1 MPSNKGTLRDRN
13 PLFRRTGGT
22 GSISDTR
29 QQDSIESE
37 TVEQPRSKAMF
48 YITADDD
55 LAIEELR
62 IAHQKSTGKRVD
74 RSAIVRQAIQKL
86 YAEQKGA
93 QQQS

>member
-1 MPSNKGTLRDRN
+1 
-13 PLFRRTGGT
+13 
-22 GSISDTR
+22 
-29 QQDSIESE
+29 
-37 TVEQPRSKAMF
+37 MF